1 MEQALSLAKLALGQV
16 SPNPAVGAVI
26 VKDEAI
32 IGQGYTQRPGGHHA
46 EIMALEQ
53 ASEHARGSILY
64 VTLEPCCHHGRT
76 PPCSRAII
84 SAGISEVHM
93 AMLDP
98 NPVVSGKGR
107 VELEDAG
114 IKTFIGERQP
124 EATVLNE
131 AYIKFITTGLP
142 FINAKFAMSL
152 DGKIATRQG
161 ESRWIS
167 GIESRSYIH
176 RLRAQSDAIMA
187 GANTIIA
194 DDPRLTARCC
204 GGRGGTLTKQPLR
217 VIIDGMG
224 RTPLTARVFSEPGQT
239 LLVTGRKTSRKEK
252 EAFERVGA
260 ELMELPAEEGV
271 IDLKELLGL
280 LGRRQISSILVEG
293 GSGLLG
299 SLFDQ
304 GLVDRVTAFIAP
316 IIIGGES
323 ATPAVG
329 GRGVA
334 RIADSLKLDNI
345 TREVFGP
352 DIMISGYPRRQA
364 CSPA

>member
-1 MEQALSLAKLALGQV
+1 MEQALSLARLALGQV

-26 VKDEAI
+26 VKDGAI
-32 IGQGYTQRPGGHHA
+32 IGQGYTQKPGGHHA
-46 EIMALEQ
+46 EIMAHEQ
-53 ASEHARGSILY
+53 AGENARGSALY
-64 VTLEPCCHHGRT
+64 VTLEPCCHYGRT

-84 SAGISEVHM
+84 SAGIAEVHM

-98 NPVVSGKGR
+98 NPVVDGKGW
-107 VELEDAG
+107 VELENAG
-114 IKTFIGERQP
+114 IKTSVGERRS
-124 EATVLNE
+124 EAAVINE

-142 FINAKFAMSL
+142 FTNAKFAMSL

-204 GGRGGTLTKQPLR
+204 GGRGGALTKQPLR
-217 VIIDGMG
+217 VIVDGMG
-224 RTPLTARVFSEPGQT
+224 RTPLTAQVFSEPGQT
-239 LLVTGRKTSRKEK
+239 LLIVGRKTGRKEK

-260 ELMELPAEEGV
+260 ELLELPAEEGI
-271 IDLKELLGL
+271 IDLKELLRL
-280 LGRRQISSILVEG
+280 LGQRQISSILVEG

-299 SLFDQ
+299 SLFDH

-334 RIADSLKLDNI
+334 RIADALKLENI

>member
-1 MEQALSLAKLALGQV
+1 MEQALSLARLAIGQV

-26 VKDEAI
+26 VKDEVI
-32 IGQGYTQRPGGHHA
+32 IGQGYTQKPGGHHA

-53 ASEHARGSILY
+53 AGEHARGGTLY
-64 VTLEPCCHHGRT
+64 VTLEPCCHYGRT
-76 PPCSRAII
+76 PPCSQAII
-84 SAGISEVHM
+84 SAGVAEVHM

-107 VELEDAG
+107 AELEGAG
-114 IKTFIGERQP
+114 IKTSVGQRQS
-124 EATVLNE
+124 EAASLIE

-176 RLRAQSDAIMA
+176 RLRAQSDTIMA
-187 GANTIIA
+187 GANTIIS

-204 GGRGGTLTKQPLR
+204 GGRGGTFTKQPLR
-217 VIIDGMG
+217 VIVDGMG

-239 LLVTGRKTSRKEK
+239 LLVIARKTGQKEK

-271 IDLKELLGL
+271 IDLKELLRL
-280 LGRRQISSILVEG
+280 LGKRQISSILVEG

-334 RIADSLKLDNI
+334 RIADALKLENI
-345 TREVFGP
+345 TREVFGS
-352 DIMISGYPRRQA
+352 DIMISGYPRRQT